1 MNSGGKGKRSGWGE
15 RRGISRT
22 AWWEPWETGRETG
35 RARDVLTL
43 DDGCGASG
51 DDCQTRL
58 RTGGD
63 SVEEGAGFIVDQ
75 KS

>member
-1 MNSGGKGKRSGWGE
+1 MNSGGTGNRSGWGGE
-15 RRGISRT
+15 KGDFKNGLV
-22 AWWEPWETGRETG
+22 GRETG
-35 RARDVLTL
+35 RARDVLTF

-58 RTGGD
+58 RTWGD